1 MGKYSIISLF
11 DESIIEIDTTDEI
24 NIFIL
29 MRIKCIEKRKSI
41 NVIKRDIIR
50 HQNMNGYNETS
61 NGLNA
66 YVIMNNRYLMD
77 IEHNIWQKKIRE
89 YKINQLI

>member
-50 HQNMNGYNETS
+50 H
-61 NGLNA
+61 
-66 YVIMNNRYLMD
+66 
-77 IEHNIWQKKIRE
+77 
-89 YKINQLI
+89 